1 MAVGRL
7 DVDSEGL
14 LLLTTDGKLSHEI
27 RSKKI
32 EKEYYVQVDG
42 LINQEAIDKMK
53 AGVEIGIK
61 GNKYVTDTCEAS
73 ILEKV
78 PDFSERTKRIRDE
91 RHGPT
96 SWASI
101 IIAEGKYRQVRKMTA
116 AVGFPTLRLIRI
128 RIGNIHLGDLKAGE
142 VREVSDFSLT

>member
-14 LLLTTDGKLSHEI
+14 LLLTTDGKLSHDI
-27 RSKKI
+27 RSKKV
-32 EKEYYVQVDG
+32 EKEYFVQVDG
-42 LINQEAIDKMK
+42 LIDQTAINTMK

-61 GNKYVTDTCEAS
+61 GKKYLTDPCKAS
-73 ILEKV
+73 MIDDP
-78 PDFSERTKRIRDE
+78 PDFPVRTKRIRDE

-101 IIAEGKYRQVRKMTA
+101 IITEGKYRQVRKMTA
-116 AVGFPTLRLIRI
+116 AVGFPTLRLIRV
-128 RIGNIHLGDLKAGE
+128 RIGSVYLGDLKAGE
-142 VREVSDFSLT
+142 VREVSDFSLV